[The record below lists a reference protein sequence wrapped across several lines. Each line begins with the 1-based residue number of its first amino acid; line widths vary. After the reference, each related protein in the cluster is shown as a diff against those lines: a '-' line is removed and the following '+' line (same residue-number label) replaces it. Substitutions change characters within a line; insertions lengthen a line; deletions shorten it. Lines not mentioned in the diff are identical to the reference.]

1 MEEVTRKI
9 HFYQIVWVKNNGDKV
24 PKSAQFI
31 HNILSKISGQL
42 IKRNNDELLYLDSY
56 KQTTLSNQNRKLYR
70 IFRLRDKD
78 LPLEFDINTKN
89 ISSLSLDKDKV
100 LGEPSHFVVFDG
112 KIIGAEYNYYGV
124 RWIHSKLVWLIND
137 YLRNNPQIG
146 IKRVEIKP
154 ILKKEVYDLIEK
166 FIEIKGI
173 RISVATNYAKLLK
186 QEDPQ
191 SFEQMFSA
199 AELVDDMWL
208 RLSFTLGKGKRY
220 GEPSKFEK
228 LLKSIKKILS
238 RDDRKNNI
246 NVLEIRGKLEGS
258 DSIESINIL
267 EELML
272 TEKRIPKIDDRTRAV
287 NPDSMYRKIIDS
299 YTALKDEL
307 EEFMDPVTVED
318 EP

>member
-1 MEEVTRKI
+1 MSEILRKI
-9 HFYQIVWVKNNGDKV
+9 HFYQVMWVKNNGDKV
-24 PKSAQFI
+24 QKNAQFI
-31 HNILSKISGQL
+31 HSVLSDISGQL
-42 IKRNNDELLYLDSY
+42 IQQNGNELLYLESY
-56 KQTTLSNQNRKLYR
+56 PQTTLSKPARQLYR
-70 IFRLRDKD
+70 ISKIRKSD
-78 LPLEFDINTKN
+78 LPLGFDINKKDVFP
-89 ISSLSLDKDKV
+89 LDLKDYQG
-100 LGEPSHFVVFDG
+100 LFDPSHFVIFDG
-112 KIIGAEYNYYGV
+112 KIIGAEYNHYGIKWV
-124 RWIHSKLVWLIND
+124 HSKLVWLINE

-146 IKRVEIKP
+146 LKRVEIKP

-208 RLSFTLGKGKRY
+208 HLSFTLGKGRRY
-220 GEPSKFEK
+220 GDPSKFEK

-238 RDDRKNNI
+238 RKDSKSNI
-246 NVLEIRGKLEGS
+246 NVLDIRGKLEGS
-258 DSIESINIL
+258 DSIESINVL

-272 TEKRIPKIDDRTRAV
+272 TEKRIPKLDDRTKAV
-287 NPDSMYRKIIDS
+287 NPDSMYREIIDS
-299 YTALKDEL
+299 YTSLKNEL

>member
-1 MEEVTRKI
+1 MGEVLRKI

-24 PKSAQFI
+24 QKNAQFI
-31 HNILSKISGQL
+31 QNILSSISGQL
-42 IKRNNDELLYLDSY
+42 IQQNSDELLYLEPY
-56 KQTTLSNQNRKLYR
+56 QHTTLSGSLRQLYR
-70 IFRLRDKD
+70 ISKIRKSD
-78 LPLEFDINTKN
+78 LPLGFDINKKN
-89 ISSLSLDKDKV
+89 VFPLDLKDYQG
-100 LGEPSHFVVFDG
+100 LFEPSHFVIFNG
-112 KIIGAEYNYYGV
+112 KIIGAEYNHYGV
-124 RWIHSKLVWLIND
+124 KWVHSKLAWLIND

-186 QEDPQ
+186 QEDPK

-208 RLSFTLGKGKRY
+208 HLSFTLGKGKRY
-220 GEPSKFEK
+220 GDPSKFEK

-238 RDDRKNNI
+238 REDSKNNV

-258 DSIESINIL
+258 NTIESINVL

-272 TEKRIPKIDDRTRAV
+272 TEKKVPKLDDRTRAV
-287 NPDSMYRKIIDS
+287 NPNSMYREIIDS
-299 YTALKDEL
+299 YLALKEEL
-307 EEFMDPVTVED
+307 EEFMNPVTVED
-318 EP
+318 